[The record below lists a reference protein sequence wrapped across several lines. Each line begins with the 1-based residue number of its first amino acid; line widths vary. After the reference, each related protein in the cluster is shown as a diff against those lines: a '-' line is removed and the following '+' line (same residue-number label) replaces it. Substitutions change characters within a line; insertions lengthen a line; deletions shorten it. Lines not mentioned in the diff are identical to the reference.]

1 RREPADDRQVRVDGA
16 GLPGPGH
23 ARARHQREGLEGHP
37 RRVRPPLRDRR
48 APRRSQRL
56 IEREFE
62 IKNKL
67 GLHARAAAKLVHVAA
82 RFSSDI
88 KIRKGDEEVDGK
100 SILGIL
106 LLAAGRGTII
116 TIKANGDDEAEAV
129 EAIEKLIDAKF
140 DEVE

>member
-1 RREPADDRQVRVDGA
+1 M
-16 GLPGPGH
+16 
-23 ARARHQREGLEGHP
+23 
-37 RRVRPPLRDRR
+37 
-48 APRRSQRL
+48 
-56 IEREFE
+56 IEHDVE

-67 GLHARAAAKLVHVAA
+67 GLHARAAAKLVHTAA
-82 RFSSDI
+82 RFRSDI

-106 LLAAGRGTII
+106 LLAAARGTTI

-129 EAIEKLIDAKF
+129 QAIEALIDAKF

>member
-1 RREPADDRQVRVDGA
+1 M
-16 GLPGPGH
+16 
-23 ARARHQREGLEGHP
+23 
-37 RRVRPPLRDRR
+37 
-48 APRRSQRL
+48 
-56 IEREFE
+56 IEHEIE

-67 GLHARAAAKLVHVAA
+67 GLHARAAVCT
-82 RFSSDI
+82 SWDI

-106 LLAAGRGTII
+106 LLAAGRGTVI

-129 EAIEKLIDAKF
+129 DAIEKLIDAKF